1 MTPQQHA
8 RLIVVSE
15 MVATAQQLLQQAR
28 SASATNDMSGVL
40 PRGTRTAIADALQS
54 TTEAADGLTPL
65 VATME
70 VERG

>member
-1 MTPQQHA
+1 MTPQQQA
-8 RLIVVSE
+8 RLIVVAE

-28 SASATNDMSGVL
+28 SASATNDMRGVL

>member
-1 MTPQQHA
+1 MTPQQQA
-8 RLIVVSE
+8 TLGQIAVWVG
-15 MVATAQQLLQQAR
+15 TAQELLAQAR
-28 SASATNDMSGVL
+28 SASATNDMRGVL
-40 PRGTRTAIADALQS
+40 QRNTRTAIADALQS